1 MALEKILVGDDM
13 IDFAKKVFPAIPD
26 TEVEFVNNPEEVI
39 KKARTENYTII
50 VTDLMY
56 TPGGQEGFDVLENL
70 KDLKIRKILWT
81 GNAYNQGIRERAED
95 LGAETLNKNEIGSLV
110 GITVSKAPLKKD
122 GSVLVYCQNED
133 SVLYKSIKK
142 SVETVFDSSKIRIGA
157 NLEEELDKGVYGLV
171 IDTTTILSREKN
183 SVGKVSHDIKYIQ
196 LAEVP
201 RVVCL
206 YNVSTVIIDIGIIS
220 SNYYKNLKI

>member
-1 MALEKILVGDDM
+1 M

-26 TEVEFVNNPEEVI
+26 TEVEFVNDPKEVI
-39 KKARTENYTII
+39 KKARTGEYTII

-56 TPGGQEGFDVLENL
+56 TPGGQEGFDVLESL
-70 KDLKIRKILWT
+70 RDLKIRKILWT
-81 GNAYNQGIRERAED
+81 GNAYNLGVQERAEY

-110 GITVSKAPLKKD
+110 GITISKAPLQKG
-122 GSVLVYCQNED
+122 GSVLVYCPNEEGT
-133 SVLYKSIKK
+133 LYKAMKK
-142 SVETVFDSSKIRIGA
+142 SVETVFDSSKIRITT
-157 NLEEELDKGVYGLV
+157 NLEKELKEGIYGLV

-183 SVGKVSHDIKYIQ
+183 SMGKVSHDIQYIQ

-206 YNVSTVIIDIGIIS
+206 YNVSTAIIDIGIIS
-220 SNYYKNLKI
+220 SNYYNNLKIQGKNE